1 MQPESPEEPKPTSH
15 NLGEQGEELAVMHL
29 KRDGYQILEQNWKLH
44 HYELDIVA
52 FDPRKDEVVII
63 EVKTRS
69 TNVWG
74 DPRNAVDEKKIKRTV
89 LAADAYLRHNHVEK
103 DVRFDVFAIIIP
115 SSGKPQVTHIVDAF
129 YPPLG

>member
-1 MQPESPEEPKPTSH
+1 
-15 NLGEQGEELAVMHL
+15 MHL

-52 FDPRKDEVVII
+52 VDPRTEEIVIV
-63 EVKTRS
+63 EVKARA

-89 LAADAYLRHNHVEK
+89 LAADAYLRHHNVVK
-103 DVRFDVFAIIIP
+103 NVRFDVFAIIIP
-115 SSGKPQVTHIVDAF
+115 STGKPQVTHIVDAF
-129 YPPLG
+129 YPPLC

>member
-1 MQPESPEEPKPTSH
+1 MEGSSH
-15 NLGEQGEELAVMHL
+15 SLGEQGEELAVMHL

-52 FDPRKDEVVII
+52 FDPRKDEVVIV
-63 EVKTRS
+63 EVKARA

-89 LAADAYLRHNHVEK
+89 LAADAYLRHNHVVK

-115 SSGKPQVTHIVDAF
+115 STGKPQVTHIVDAF
-129 YPPLG
+129 YPPLC